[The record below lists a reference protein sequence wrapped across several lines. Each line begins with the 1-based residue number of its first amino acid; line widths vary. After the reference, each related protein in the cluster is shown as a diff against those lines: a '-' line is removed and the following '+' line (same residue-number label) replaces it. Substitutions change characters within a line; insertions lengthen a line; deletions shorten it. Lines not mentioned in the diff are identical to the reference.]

1 MKNLQDGLGVKNMS
15 DLILKEICGIYET
28 KNLTKEQMKKY
39 KMTEREIFE
48 RWHGEKKGKRKI
60 DGSRKKLMI
69 PGSEIPECREH
80 EVKSKIGNIFVNEKI
95 LEEYFVKIDE
105 IDPYFCEHYKEK
117 IQVNKNGCEYI
128 LFSIDIYFT
137 EYLLTVEID
146 EKKHAGRDLIFEEKR
161 QKALQKK
168 LGCQFIRVNI
178 SKRYGKDYEIGR
190 IQTVISKF
198 KERQLKQL
206 NKKLKELEHEIEKL
220 TGQITQ

>member
-1 MKNLQDGLGVKNMS
+1 MRGWKKKQWKTKTPVKNKKIDGLGVKNMS

-28 KNLTKEQMKKY
+28 KNLTKEQIKKY

-69 PGSEIPECREH
+69 PGSEIPECRQH
-80 EVKSKIGNIFVNEKI
+80 EVKSEIGNIFVNEKI

-128 LFSIDIYFT
+128 LFSIDVYFT

-168 LGCQFIRVNI
+168 LGCQFIRVNT

-190 IQTVISKF
+190 IQTAISKF
-198 KERQLKQL
+198 KERQLK
-206 NKKLKELEHEIEKL
+206 
-220 TGQITQ
+220 

>member
-1 MKNLQDGLGVKNMS
+1 MKNLQDGLDVKNMS
-15 DLILKEICGIYET
+15 DLISKEICGIYET
-28 KNLTKEQMKKY
+28 KSLTKEQIKKY

-48 RWHGEKKGKRKI
+48 RWHGGKKGKRKI

-128 LFSIDIYFT
+128 LFSIDVYFT
-137 EYLLTVEID
+137 ECLLTVEID

-168 LGCQFIRVNI
+168 LGCQFIRVNT

-198 KERQLKQL
+198 KERQLKQKIKRTRTR
-206 NKKLKELEHEIEKL
+206 NRKIDRSNHSIK
-220 TGQITQ
+220 

>member
-1 MKNLQDGLGVKNMS
+1 MKNLRDGLGVKNMS
-15 DLILKEICGIYET
+15 DLISKEICGIYET
-28 KNLTKEQMKKY
+28 KSLTKEQIKKY

-48 RWHGEKKGKRKI
+48 RWHGGKKGKRKI

-128 LFSIDIYFT
+128 LFSIDVYFT
-137 EYLLTVEID
+137 ECLLTVEID

-168 LGCQFIRVNI
+168 LGCQFIRVNT

-198 KERQLKQL
+198 KERQLKQKIKRTRTR
-206 NKKLKELEHEIEKL
+206 NRKIDRSNHSIK
-220 TGQITQ
+220 

>member
-1 MKNLQDGLGVKNMS
+1 MKNLQVGLGVKNMS

-28 KNLTKEQMKKY
+28 KNLTKEPIKKY

-48 RWHGEKKGKRKI
+48 RWRGEKKGKRKI

-69 PGSEIPECREH
+69 PGSEIPECREQ

-95 LEEYFVKIDE
+95 LEEYSVKIDE
-105 IDPYFCEHYKEK
+105 IDPQFCEHYKEK

-128 LFSIDIYFT
+128 LFSIDVYFT

-168 LGCQFIRVNI
+168 LGCEFIRVNT
-178 SKRYGKDYEIGR
+178 SKHYGKDYEIGR

-220 TGQITQ
+220 TGQMTQ